1 MNQIAQQMY
10 ARKVADANTRVR
22 VGVGVVVR
30 DEKGRVLLERRSDC
44 GWWGLP
50 GGRIEPG
57 ESAIEA
63 AVREVKEETGLTIR
77 VIRLLGVYSEPS
89 ERIVTF
95 LDNSDVVQLVDIL
108 LEATIFSGTLT
119 CSSESLDLRFFE
131 PGCLPSE
138 IVPPARVPLEDV
150 AAGRVGVVR

>member
-1 MNQIAQQMY
+1 MNQIAQKMF
-10 ARKVADANTRVR
+10 ARKAADANTRVR
-22 VGVGVVVR
+22 VGVGVVVY

-77 VIRLLGVYSEPS
+77 VTRLLGVYSEPS
-89 ERIVTF
+89 ERIVTYP
-95 LDNSDVVQLVDIL
+95 DNGDVVQVVDIM
-108 LEATIFSGTLT
+108 LEATIVSGTLT
-119 CSSESLDLRFFE
+119 CSSESLDLQFFE
-131 PGCLPSE
+131 PGCLPLE
-138 IVPPARVPLEDV
+138 IIPPARVPLEDV
-150 AAGRVGVVR
+150 AAGRVSVVR